1 MPSRDRRSAARTQDI
16 RPHPDRGGQPPVTPH
31 FPSHGVPP
39 LDTGRTVHTQFH
51 QESAVGIDS
60 TLPNFRALSP
70 AERLAHIAAKVELTE
85 ADVALLAKP
94 GALPLATA
102 DGMIENVIGTFEL
115 PLGVAGNFQI
125 NGKDVLVPMA
135 VEEPSVIAAASYMAK
150 LARVAG
156 GFQTSSSGPIMRAQ
170 VQLIGVTDPYG
181 ARQAILQNRE
191 EILRVANSRDK
202 VLISLG
208 GGCRDI
214 EVHVFPD
221 TARGP
226 MVVTHLIVDV
236 RDAMGANTVNTM
248 AEAVAP
254 VIEQIT
260 GGKVRLRILSN
271 LADLRL
277 ARARVRISPSTLAT
291 SEYSGEDVINRIVD
305 AYEFAAVDPY
315 RAATHNKGIMNGIDP
330 VVVATGNDWRAV
342 EAGAHAFACR
352 SGQYTSLTR
361 WEIATDGDLIGSIEM
376 PMPLG
381 LVGGATKTHP
391 LARLALK
398 IMKVTSAQ
406 ELAEITVAV
415 GLAQNMG
422 ALRALATEGIQRGHM
437 ALHARNIALV
447 AGATGDDVDWVVRQ
461 MVAAKDVRVEVAQQ
475 LLAERK
481 PA

>member
-1 MPSRDRRSAARTQDI
+1 VAIATEKRGKHLGITRINGCFIHKKIHRVSFIYIGGPGPHRHNAHDI
-16 RPHPDRGGQPPVTPH
+16 
-31 FPSHGVPP
+31 
-39 LDTGRTVHTQFH
+39 L
-51 QESAVGIDS
+51 QESAVAIDS

-70 AERLAHIAAKVELTE
+70 AERLAHIAAKVEMTDAE
-85 ADVALLAKP
+85 QALLAKP

-115 PLGVAGNFQI
+115 PMGVAGNFQI

-170 VQLIGVTDPYG
+170 VQLVGVTDPYG
-181 ARQAILQNRE
+181 ARQTILQHRD
-191 EILRVANSRDK
+191 EILRIANSRDK
-202 VLISLG
+202 VLIGLG

-248 AEAVAP
+248 AEGVATL
-254 VIEQIT
+254 IEQIT

-277 ARARVRISPSTLAT
+277 ARARCRISPATLAT
-291 SEYSGEDVINRIVD
+291 SEYSGEDVIQRIVD

-342 EAGAHAFACR
+342 EAGAHAFASR
-352 SGQYTSLTR
+352 GGHYTSLTR

-447 AGATGDDVDWVVRQ
+447 AGATGEDVDWVVRQ

-481 PA
+481 GA

>member
-1 MPSRDRRSAARTQDI
+1 
-16 RPHPDRGGQPPVTPH
+16 
-31 FPSHGVPP
+31 
-39 LDTGRTVHTQFH
+39 
-51 QESAVGIDS
+51 VGIDS

-70 AERLAHIAAKVELTE
+70 AERLAHLAAKLELSD
-85 ADVALLAKP
+85 ADQALLAKP

-125 NGKDVLVPMA
+125 NGKDVLIPMA

-181 ARQAILQNRE
+181 ARQAILQHRE
-191 EILRVANSRDK
+191 EILRIANSRDK
-202 VLISLG
+202 VLIGLG

-248 AEAVAP
+248 AEGVATL
-254 VIEQIT
+254 IEQIT

-277 ARARVRISPSTLAT
+277 ARARVRISPATLAT

-342 EAGAHAFACR
+342 EAGAHAFASR
-352 SGQYTSLTR
+352 SGHYTSLTR